1 MKNSDAPAVRR
12 AAHGDDQKTHFGPVA
27 DKPKLLDFRPKEAH
41 GFKHH
46 RPIITR
52 MQASVAERPVA
63 LPPVILGRRAMLQ
76 NLSKDYLAMERRW
89 LSLAHSYEFSERL
102 SNFTVPFRKREH
114 IERRSRGYV
123 ADAACQSY

>member
-1 MKNSDAPAVRR
+1 MSKRKDSAYRSGRSPDWLKMKNSDAPAVRR

-27 DKPKLLDFRPKEAH
+27 DEPKLVDFRPKEAH

-63 LPPVILGRRAMLQ
+63 LPRQV
-76 NLSKDYLAMERRW
+76 
-89 LSLAHSYEFSERL
+89 
-102 SNFTVPFRKREH
+102 
-114 IERRSRGYV
+114 
-123 ADAACQSY
+123 

>member
-1 MKNSDAPAVRR
+1 
-12 AAHGDDQKTHFGPVA
+12 
-27 DKPKLLDFRPKEAH
+27 
-41 GFKHH
+41 
-46 RPIITR
+46 
-52 MQASVAERPVA
+52 
-63 LPPVILGRRAMLQ
+63 MLQ
-76 NLSKDYLAMERRW
+76 NLSKDIRECYPRAEECKRLAETARTPSAKADYLAMERRW